1 MQSYRTVTR
10 KPPPHRHTMDQNTT
24 FSNNS
29 SASPYNDGDKT
40 ILITVMC
47 FLAVQGCFVVV
58 INALVIYLIAKK
70 HSLRTTTNL
79 CLGSL
84 AISDM
89 MTGLFV
95 IPMIISC
102 NANSYMFGV
111 CLAMDLGN
119 RFLAI
124 STILHLLVITAERY
138 YTIVFSR
145 AALSHCSITIPEALV
160 GLPCLWAFALIAS
173 LVQLFWVFDSDEE
186 RKLRVTI
193 VYDLIVLSMLVFLPL
208 VIMAVAYGHIF
219 YVVRT
224 QIAKIKRG
232 VRHLSGHTLERHN
245 WKERK
250 ALLIYGAMIIVFVI
264 GWFNYFF
271 LTLQDDL
278 QLKGLPTPLW
288 VNIMLLF
295 LKNSTGILNPILY
308 TYLKQDFRKA
318 RNTLGLCRK
327 DVRSNS
333 SFVSTND
340 ATSTVVVYQKVL
352 V

>member
-1 MQSYRTVTR
+1 MA
-10 KPPPHRHTMDQNTT
+10 QNAT

-29 SASPYNDGDKT
+29 TTAAPSNDDKT
-40 ILITVMC
+40 LLITVMC
-47 FLAVQGCFVVV
+47 FLAIQGCFVVI

-95 IPMIISC
+95 IPMIIWC

-145 AALSHCSITIPEALV
+145 AAMSQCSITIPEALV
-160 GLPCLWAFALIAS
+160 ALPCLWAFALVAS

-208 VIMAVAYGHIF
+208 IIMTVAYGHIF
-219 YVVRT
+219 FVLRR
-224 QIAKIKRG
+224 QIEKIKRG
-232 VRHLSGHTLERHN
+232 IRHLSEQTLERHN

-278 QLKGLPTPLW
+278 KLKGLPTPLW
-288 VNIMLLF
+288 ANIILLF

-318 RNTLGLCRK
+318 RRTLGLCRK
-327 DVRSNS
+327 DVRANNC
-333 SFVSTND
+333 STND
-340 ATSTVVVYQKVL
+340 MTSTNFASTVVVYQKVL